1 MIKYVCVFCGSRP
14 GASPVFRE
22 AATALGR
29 ALADRGLGL
38 VYGGAGQG
46 LMGAVADAVLDGGG
60 EVIGVIPHGLAR
72 QEFAHPRLT
81 KAHFVGS
88 MHERKALME
97 SLADAFIALPGGFGT
112 MDELFEALTFS
123 QLGLHQKPIGLVDTD
138 GYYAPLVAW
147 IRGALAQGFV
157 PRELE
162 TALLVDADPA
172 ALLERL
178 LGHRPPES
186 PVKWLGEKPVRR

>member
-1 MIKYVCVFCGSRP
+1 MIQRVCVFCGSKL

-29 ALADRGLGL
+29 ALAGRGLGL
-38 VYGGAGQG
+38 VYGGAAQG

-60 EVIGVIPHGLAR
+60 EAIGVIPHGLAR

-97 SLADAFIALPGGFGT
+97 SLSDAFIALPGGFGT
-112 MDELFEALTFS
+112 MDELFEALTWA
-123 QLGLHQKPIGLVDTD
+123 QLGLHDKPLGLVDTD
-138 GYYAPLVAW
+138 GYYAPLVTW
-147 IRGALAQGFV
+147 IRGALTQGFV
-157 PRELE
+157 PQAMEA
-162 TALLVDADPA
+162 ALVVDPEPA
-172 ALLERL
+172 ALLDRL
-178 LGHRPPES
+178 LAHRPPES

>member
-1 MIKYVCVFCGSRP
+1 MIKYVCVFCGSKP

-22 AATALGR
+22 AATALGQ
-29 ALADRGLGL
+29 ALARKGLGL

-46 LMGAVADAVLDGGG
+46 LMGTVADAVLDGGG
-60 EVIGVIPHGLAR
+60 EAIGVIPHGLAR

-81 KAHFVGS
+81 RAHFVDS

-97 SLADAFIALPGGFGT
+97 SLSDAFIAMPGGFGT
-112 MDELFEALTFS
+112 MDELFEALTWA
-123 QLGLHQKPIGLVDTD
+123 QLGLHSKPIGLLDTA

-147 IRGALAQGFV
+147 IRAALAQGFV
-157 PRELE
+157 PQAME
-162 TALLVDADPA
+162 TALVVDPGPA
-172 ALLERL
+172 ALVDRL
-178 LGHRPPES
+178 LAHRPPEP